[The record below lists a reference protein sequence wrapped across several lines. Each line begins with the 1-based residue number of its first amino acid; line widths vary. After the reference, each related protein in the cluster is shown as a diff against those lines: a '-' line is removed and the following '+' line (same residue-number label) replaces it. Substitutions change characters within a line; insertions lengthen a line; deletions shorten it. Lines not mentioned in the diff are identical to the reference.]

1 MSGKRVSVRG
11 YYRSDG
17 TYVKGYTRAAPSS
30 PDTVQVSGYYRSNG
44 TYVEPH
50 TRSAPRSRGSDCSQ
64 VSGSCSAGSS
74 GVKCYKDNALNRRLG
89 RVGKPH
95 GTHVLHEDG
104 SVSVSKSGRGINRQ
118 ELEESEELCHD
129 CYLGFGHPTTYT
141 ARSTYDDYQYAL
153 EREEVQERPRRLR
166 GTDVQAPNASCRSR
180 PENHTVVEPRPD
192 SGTLGSRHPTTPTA
206 TYDDYQNA
214 LYRLEQEEVQEHPSR
229 LRGTTSSTDVQALK
243 FSRSRPENHTVKEF
257 RRDSGNLGSRHP
269 IAPTATYQNARSE
282 RDEVQGHRSKLR
294 GITPSTDVQVPNASC
309 ISRPEKFIPYSELRL
324 DKEKIGRGGFSKV
337 YAGLWHGTPIAY
349 KKLLL
354 QQLSKKLKRS
364 FENEVTVLSTLEHPN
379 IVKMFGVVTEEGYRG
394 IVMERLVRT
403 IYRAVFEDEAEFTAE
418 KKKQIVNQIAS
429 GLAYL
434 HNKENIIAHRDLKSE
449 NVLLDRGDNA
459 KLADFGLSTLKNAT
473 ESSQSEA
480 VPGCQGTPRYSAP
493 EVLRGEILS
502 IKQHLQADVYSLGVT
517 VFEIVVEEEV
527 YEDLNPRQI
536 AAHVGRGTMRPPTD
550 TLSRSVAQ
558 LLSSC
563 WNGDAKSRP
572 TAEIFLEEWRSIH
585 DLTSFS
591 SY

>member
-44 TYVEPH
+44 TYVEPY

-89 RVGKPH
+89 RVGKPI

-104 SVSVSKSGRGINRQ
+104 SVSVSKSGNLQ

-153 EREEVQERPRRLR
+153 EREEVQERPSRLR
-166 GTDVQAPNASCRSR
+166 SITPLTDVQAPNASC
-180 PENHTVVEPRPD
+180 
-192 SGTLGSRHPTTPTA
+192 
-206 TYDDYQNA
+206 
-214 LYRLEQEEVQEHPSR
+214 
-229 LRGTTSSTDVQALK
+229 
-243 FSRSRPENHTVKEF
+243 RSRPENHTVKEF

-269 IAPTATYQNARSE
+269 TAPTATYQNVRSE
-282 RDEVQGHRSKLR
+282 RDEVQGHRSKPR
-294 GITPSTDVQVPNASC
+294 GITPSTDVRVPNASC
-309 ISRPEKFIPYSELRL
+309 ISRPEKFILYSELHL
-324 DKEKIGRGGFSKV
+324 DKKKIGRGGFGKV

-354 QQLSKKLKRS
+354 QQLSKKLKHS

-379 IVKMFGVVTEEGYRG
+379 TVKMFGVVTEEGHCG

-403 IYRAVFEDEAEFTAE
+403 IYQAVFVDEAEFTAE

-434 HNKENIIAHRDLKSE
+434 HTISGSKEKVIAHGDLKSD
-449 NVLLDRGDNA
+449 NVLLDREDNA
-459 KLADFGLSTLKNAT
+459 KLADFGLSALKNAT
-473 ESSQSEA
+473 ESSRSEA

-502 IKQHLQADVYSLGVT
+502 IKQHLQADIYSLGVT
-517 VFEIVVEEEV
+517 VYEIMVEKEA
-527 YEDLNPRQI
+527 YEYLSLRQLE
-536 AAHVGRGTMRPPTD
+536 ANVGRGTMRPPTD
-550 TLSRSVAQ
+550 MISRPVTQ

-572 TAEIFLEEWRSIH
+572 TAEKFLEEWRSFH
-585 DLTSFS
+585 DLTFHCT
-591 SY
+591 Y